1 MATGAAMH
9 RELTPLRYAVDPRL
23 SRFSVRVSADG
34 PLAKLGHNPTI
45 SIADYSG
52 DIDCVPGQIEE
63 SHFVVRIQARSLV
76 VTDDMN
82 EKDRTEIHARMYKD
96 VLETDKFPEIAYQST
111 SIVSQPVLEGH
122 YRVQVTG
129 KLSLHGVVRT
139 QQITAQVAFVGD
151 RLRASGDFTL
161 LQSHYNIKLY
171 TVGLGA
177 LKVKDEL
184 KFIFDIVANKTA

>member
-1 MATGAAMH
+1 MH
-9 RELTPLRYAVDPRL
+9 RELTPLRYGVDPRL
-23 SRFSVRVSADG
+23 SRFSVRVAADG

-52 DIDCVPGQIEE
+52 EIDCVPGQIEE

-76 VTDDMN
+76 ASDDMN
-82 EKDRTEIHARMYKD
+82 EKDRAEIHSRMYKD
-96 VLETDKFPEIAYQST
+96 VLETDKFPEIAYEST

-129 KLSLHGVVRT
+129 NLSLHGVVRT
-139 QQITAQVAFVGD
+139 QQITAQVAFAGD

-161 LQSHYNIKLY
+161 LQSHYNIRLY
-171 TVGLGA
+171 TVALGA

-184 KFIFDIVANKTA
+184 KFIFDIVANKTG